1 MKHLSII
8 SSITATDTI
17 IILMIFLRARPVVN
31 LETELRFVTPVQGK
45 IDLGSADCVT
55 AKGDQVR
62 VVVVVM
68 VVTVVVAVVLSC
80 SWLIFSSPAARPGDL
95 LPALPLLEILGHR
108 SCR

>member
-62 VVVVVM
+62 AVVVVVM
-68 VVTVVVAVVLSC
+68 VVVVVLSC
-80 SWLIFSSPAARPGDL
+80 S
-95 LPALPLLEILGHR
+95 
-108 SCR
+108 

>member
-17 IILMIFLRARPVVN
+17 KILMIFLRARPVVN

-62 VVVVVM
+62 VVVVVVM
-68 VVTVVVAVVLSC
+68 VVVVAVVLS
-80 SWLIFSSPAARPGDL
+80 
-95 LPALPLLEILGHR
+95 
-108 SCR
+108 

>member
-1 MKHLSII
+1 MSVFCREKNIEG
-8 SSITATDTI
+8 
-17 IILMIFLRARPVVN
+17 RGVV
-31 LETELRFVTPVQGK
+31 V
-45 IDLGSADCVT
+45 
-55 AKGDQVR
+55 

-68 VVTVVVAVVLSC
+68 VVVVVVVVVAVVLSC